1 MLPEYCFP
9 VSENACEN
17 GRCVRRRNSMASVT
31 LKNVKKIYPF
41 NGDDAKKKKK
51 KKGSGLFGRIVRR
64 FFLVLFTVIA
74 LILVAACLALNLI
87 FNGPSPAARDVLTM
101 SLLEPSGT
109 KWIPGLFMDAE
120 TLDSIRTREDSN
132 LTDEFSNTSE
142 IVINK
147 DAAISTGTDE
157 WANSP
162 DGIRFESHSGDTYNA
177 HIMIVRDPSKVYLGT
192 STENFSTS
200 IPGTRIDDQIETDGA
215 IAGVNAGAFFDNGTS
230 DPSVGSVPEG
240 LVYSK
245 GACKWTTGS
254 PPNGIKGF
262 AGFNKDNILVV
273 AQDNLSKAQAEELNI
288 RDGCCFGPVL
298 IMNGEINQEAYNSNS
313 GWNPRTAIGQRKDG
327 AVVFVCIDGRQA
339 GSMGGT
345 YKDVIDI
352 MIEYGVVNA
361 CNMDG
366 GSSSIMVYRDTY
378 GLFGEAGT
386 VQVINSYSLLQERP
400 RKMPTFWMVAP

>member
-1 MLPEYCFP
+1 MSKRNTMPDYDP
-9 VSENACEN
+9 VPSQR
-17 GRCVRRRNSMASVT
+17 GGASR
-31 LKNVKKIYPF
+31 PP
-41 NGDDAKKKKK
+41 KKKK

-74 LILVAACLALNLI
+74 LILVAACLAANLI
-87 FNGPSPAARDVLTM
+87 FNGPSPAARDILTM
-101 SLLEPSGT
+101 TLLEPSGT
-109 KWIPGLFMDAE
+109 KWIPGLFMDAQ
-120 TLDSIRTREDSN
+120 TLDSIRTRDDSN
-132 LTDEFSNTSE
+132 LKDEFSNTSE

-147 DAAISTGTDE
+147 DTAISAGTDE

-230 DPSVGSVPEG
+230 DPAVGSVPEG

-245 GACKWTTGS
+245 GVCKWTTGS

-339 GSMGGT
+339 GSAGGT

>member
-1 MLPEYCFP
+1 MSKRNTMPDYDP
-9 VSENACEN
+9 VPSQR
-17 GRCVRRRNSMASVT
+17 GGASR
-31 LKNVKKIYPF
+31 PP
-41 NGDDAKKKKK
+41 KKKK

-74 LILVAACLALNLI
+74 LILVAACLAANLI
-87 FNGPSPAARDVLTM
+87 FNGPSPAARDILTM
-101 SLLEPSGT
+101 TLLEPSGT
-109 KWIPGLFMDAE
+109 KWIPGLFMDAQ
-120 TLDSIRTREDSN
+120 TLDSIRARDDSN
-132 LTDEFSNTSE
+132 LKDEFSNASE

-147 DAAISTGTDE
+147 DTAISAGTDE

-339 GSMGGT
+339 GSAGGT

-366 GSSSIMVYRDTY
+366 GSSSIMVYRDAY

>member
-1 MLPEYCFP
+1 MSKRNTMPDYDP
-9 VSENACEN
+9 VPSQR
-17 GRCVRRRNSMASVT
+17 GGASR
-31 LKNVKKIYPF
+31 PP
-41 NGDDAKKKKK
+41 KKKK

-262 AGFNKDNILVV
+262 AGFHKDNILVV

-339 GSMGGT
+339 GSAGGT

>member
-1 MLPEYCFP
+1 MSKRNTMPDYDP
-9 VSENACEN
+9 VPSQR
-17 GRCVRRRNSMASVT
+17 GGASR
-31 LKNVKKIYPF
+31 PP
-41 NGDDAKKKKK
+41 KKKK

-74 LILVAACLALNLI
+74 LILVAACLAANLI
-87 FNGPSPAARDVLTM
+87 FNGPSPAARDILTM
-101 SLLEPSGT
+101 TLLEPSGT
-109 KWIPGLFMDAE
+109 KWIPGLFMDAQ
-120 TLDSIRTREDSN
+120 TLDSIRARDDSN
-132 LTDEFSNTSE
+132 LKDEFSNASE

-147 DAAISTGTDE
+147 DTAISAGTDE

-177 HIMIVRDPSKVYLGT
+177 HIMIVRDPSKVYLGA

-245 GACKWTTGS
+245 GVCKWTTGS

-339 GSMGGT
+339 GSAGGT

>member
-1 MLPEYCFP
+1 MSKRNTMPDYDP
-9 VSENACEN
+9 VPSQR
-17 GRCVRRRNSMASVT
+17 GGASR
-31 LKNVKKIYPF
+31 PP
-41 NGDDAKKKKK
+41 KKKK

-74 LILVAACLALNLI
+74 LILVAACLAANLI
-87 FNGPSPAARDVLTM
+87 FNGPSPAARDILTM
-101 SLLEPSGT
+101 TLLEPSGT
-109 KWIPGLFMDAE
+109 KWIPGLFMDAQ
-120 TLDSIRTREDSN
+120 TLDSIRARDDSN
-132 LTDEFSNTSE
+132 LKDEFSNASE

-147 DAAISTGTDE
+147 DTAISAGTDE

-162 DGIRFESHSGDTYNA
+162 DGIRSESHSGDTYNA

-230 DPSVGSVPEG
+230 DPAVGSVPEG

-245 GACKWTTGS
+245 GVCKWTTGS

-313 GWNPRTAIGQRKDG
+313 GWNPRTAVGQRKDG

-339 GSMGGT
+339 GSAGGT

>member
-1 MLPEYCFP
+1 M
-9 VSENACEN
+9 SK
-17 GRCVRRRNSMASVT
+17 RNTMPDYDSVPSQRGGAS
-31 LKNVKKIYPF
+31 KPP
-41 NGDDAKKKKK
+41 KKKK

-74 LILVAACLALNLI
+74 LILVAACLAANLI
-87 FNGPSPAARDVLTM
+87 FNGPSPAARDILTM
-101 SLLEPSGT
+101 TLLEPSGT
-109 KWIPGLFMDAE
+109 KWIPGLFMDAQ
-120 TLDSIRTREDSN
+120 TLDSIRTRDDSN
-132 LTDEFSNTSE
+132 LKDEFSNTSE

-147 DAAISTGTDE
+147 DAAISAGTDE

-245 GACKWTTGS
+245 GVCKWTTGS

-339 GSMGGT
+339 GSAGGT

>member
-1 MLPEYCFP
+1 MSKRNVEYAP
-9 VSENACEN
+9 PA
-17 GRCVRRRNSMASVT
+17 GGGAA
-31 LKNVKKIYPF
+31 VKQP
-41 NGDDAKKKKK
+41 KKK
-51 KKGSGLFGRIVRR
+51 KKGSGVVGRVIRR
-64 FFLVLFTVIA
+64 FFLLLFTIIA
-74 LILVAACLALNLI
+74 LILVAACLMLNLI

-109 KWIPGLFMDAE
+109 KWIPGLFLDDA
-120 TLDSIRTREDSN
+120 TLDSIRTRVDTN
-132 LTDEFSNTSE
+132 LTEEFSNTSD

-147 DAAISTGTDE
+147 DTAISAGTDE
-157 WANSP
+157 WAKYP
-162 DGIRFESHSGDTYNA
+162 DGIRFESHAGDTYNA
-177 HIMIVRDPSKVYLGT
+177 HIMIVRDPSKVYLAT
-192 STENFSTS
+192 STDKFSTS
-200 IPGTRIDDQIETDGA
+200 IPGTRINNQIETEGA
-215 IAGVNAGAFFDNGTS
+215 IAAVNAGAFFDNGTS

-245 GACKWTTGS
+245 GDCKWTTGS

-273 AQDNLSKAQAEELNI
+273 AQDNLTQAQAEELNI

-313 GWNPRTAIGQRKDG
+313 GWNPRTALGQRKDG

-339 GSMGGT
+339 GSPGGT

-366 GSSSIMVYRDTY
+366 GSSSVMLYRDTY

-386 VQVINSYSLLQERP
+386 VQMINNYSLLQEQP

>member
-1 MLPEYCFP
+1 MSKRNTMPDYDP
-9 VSENACEN
+9 VPTQR
-17 GRCVRRRNSMASVT
+17 GGASR
-31 LKNVKKIYPF
+31 PP
-41 NGDDAKKKKK
+41 KKKK

-74 LILVAACLALNLI
+74 LILVAACLAANLI
-87 FNGPSPAARDVLTM
+87 FNGPSPAARDILTM
-101 SLLEPSGT
+101 TLLEPSGT
-109 KWIPGLFMDAE
+109 KWIPGLFMDAQ
-120 TLDSIRTREDSN
+120 TLDSIRTRDDSN
-132 LTDEFSNTSE
+132 LKDEFSNTSE

-147 DAAISTGTDE
+147 DAAISAGTDE

-245 GACKWTTGS
+245 GVCKWTTGS

-339 GSMGGT
+339 GSAGGT

>member
-1 MLPEYCFP
+1 MSKRNTMPDYDP
-9 VSENACEN
+9 VPSQR
-17 GRCVRRRNSMASVT
+17 GGPSR
-31 LKNVKKIYPF
+31 PP
-41 NGDDAKKKKK
+41 KKKK

-74 LILVAACLALNLI
+74 LILVAACLAANLI
-87 FNGPSPAARDVLTM
+87 FNGPSPAARDILTM
-101 SLLEPSGT
+101 TLLEPSGT
-109 KWIPGLFMDAE
+109 KWIPGLFMDAQ
-120 TLDSIRTREDSN
+120 TLDSIRARDDSN
-132 LTDEFSNTSE
+132 LKDEFSNASE

-147 DAAISTGTDE
+147 DTAISAGVDE
-157 WANSP
+157 WANYP

-200 IPGTRIDDQIETDGA
+200 SPGTRIDDQIETDGA

-230 DPSVGSVPEG
+230 DPAVGSVPEG

-245 GACKWTTGS
+245 GVCKWTTGS

-313 GWNPRTAIGQRKDG
+313 GWNPRTAVGQRKDG

-339 GSMGGT
+339 GSAGGT

>member
-1 MLPEYCFP
+1 MSKRNTMPDYDP
-9 VSENACEN
+9 VPSQR
-17 GRCVRRRNSMASVT
+17 GGASRPP
-31 LKNVKKIYPF
+31 KR
-41 NGDDAKKKKK
+41 KK

-74 LILVAACLALNLI
+74 LILVAACLAANLI
-87 FNGPSPAARDVLTM
+87 FNGPSPAARDILTM
-101 SLLEPSGT
+101 TLLEPSGT
-109 KWIPGLFMDAE
+109 KWIPGLFMDAQ
-120 TLDSIRTREDSN
+120 TLDSIRTRDDSN
-132 LTDEFSNTSE
+132 LKDEFSNTSE

-147 DAAISTGTDE
+147 DAAISAGTDE

-245 GACKWTTGS
+245 GVCKWTTGS

-339 GSMGGT
+339 GSAGGT

>member
-1 MLPEYCFP
+1 MSKRNTMPDYDP
-9 VSENACEN
+9 VPSQRGGASEP
-17 GRCVRRRNSMASVT
+17 S
-31 LKNVKKIYPF
+31 
-41 NGDDAKKKKK
+41 KKKK

-74 LILVAACLALNLI
+74 LILVAACLAANLI
-87 FNGPSPAARDVLTM
+87 FNGPSPAARDILTM
-101 SLLEPSGT
+101 TLLEPSGT
-109 KWIPGLFMDAE
+109 KWIPGLFVDAQ
-120 TLDSIRTREDSN
+120 TLDSIRTRDDSN
-132 LTDEFSNTSE
+132 LKDEFSNTSE

-147 DAAISTGTDE
+147 DAAISAGTDE

-245 GACKWTTGS
+245 GVCKWTTGS

-339 GSMGGT
+339 GSAGGT

>member
-1 MLPEYCFP
+1 MSKRNTMPDYDP
-9 VSENACEN
+9 VPSQR
-17 GRCVRRRNSMASVT
+17 GGASR
-31 LKNVKKIYPF
+31 PP
-41 NGDDAKKKKK
+41 KKKK

-200 IPGTRIDDQIETDGA
+200 SPGTRIDDQIETDGA

>member
-1 MLPEYCFP
+1 MSKRNTMPDYDP
-9 VSENACEN
+9 VPSQR
-17 GRCVRRRNSMASVT
+17 GGASR
-31 LKNVKKIYPF
+31 PP
-41 NGDDAKKKKK
+41 KKKK

>member
-1 MLPEYCFP
+1 MSKRNTMPDYDP
-9 VSENACEN
+9 VPSQR
-17 GRCVRRRNSMASVT
+17 GGAS
-31 LKNVKKIYPF
+31 KPS
-41 NGDDAKKKKK
+41 KKKK

-74 LILVAACLALNLI
+74 LILVAACLAANLI
-87 FNGPSPAARDVLTM
+87 FNGPSPAARDILTM
-101 SLLEPSGT
+101 TLLEPSGT
-109 KWIPGLFMDAE
+109 KWIPGLFMDAQ
-120 TLDSIRTREDSN
+120 TLDSIRTRDDSN
-132 LTDEFSNTSE
+132 LKDEFSNTSE

-147 DAAISTGTDE
+147 DAAISAGTDE

-177 HIMIVRDPSKVYLGT
+177 HIMIVRYLGT

-245 GACKWTTGS
+245 GVCKWTTGS

-298 IMNGEINQEAYNSNS
+298 IMNGEINQEAYNSKS

-339 GSMGGT
+339 GSAGGT

>member
-1 MLPEYCFP
+1 MSKRNTMPDYDP
-9 VSENACEN
+9 VPSQR
-17 GRCVRRRNSMASVT
+17 GGASR
-31 LKNVKKIYPF
+31 PP
-41 NGDDAKKKKK
+41 KKKK

-74 LILVAACLALNLI
+74 LILVAACLAANLI
-87 FNGPSPAARDVLTM
+87 FNGPSPAARDILTM
-101 SLLEPSGT
+101 TLLEPSGT
-109 KWIPGLFMDAE
+109 KWIPGLFMDAQ
-120 TLDSIRTREDSN
+120 TLDSIRTRDDYN
-132 LTDEFSNTSE
+132 LKDEFSNTSE

-147 DAAISTGTDE
+147 DTAISAGTDE

-245 GACKWTTGS
+245 GVCKWTTGS

-339 GSMGGT
+339 GSAGGT

>member
-1 MLPEYCFP
+1 MSKRNTMPDYDP
-9 VSENACEN
+9 VPSQR
-17 GRCVRRRNSMASVT
+17 GGASR
-31 LKNVKKIYPF
+31 PP
-41 NGDDAKKKKK
+41 KKKK

-74 LILVAACLALNLI
+74 LILVAACLAANLI
-87 FNGPSPAARDVLTM
+87 FNGPSPAARDILTM
-101 SLLEPSGT
+101 TLLEPSGT
-109 KWIPGLFMDAE
+109 KWIPGLFMDAQ
-120 TLDSIRTREDSN
+120 TLDSIRTRDDSN
-132 LTDEFSNTSE
+132 LKDEFSNTSE

-147 DAAISTGTDE
+147 DTAISAGTDE

-245 GACKWTTGS
+245 GVCKWTTGS

-339 GSMGGT
+339 GSAGGT

>member
-1 MLPEYCFP
+1 MSKRNTMPDYDP
-9 VSENACEN
+9 VPSQR
-17 GRCVRRRNSMASVT
+17 GGTSR
-31 LKNVKKIYPF
+31 PP
-41 NGDDAKKKKK
+41 KKKK

-313 GWNPRTAIGQRKDG
+313 GWNPRTAVGQRKDG

>member
-1 MLPEYCFP
+1 MSKRNTMPDYDP
-9 VSENACEN
+9 VPSQR
-17 GRCVRRRNSMASVT
+17 GGASR
-31 LKNVKKIYPF
+31 PP
-41 NGDDAKKKKK
+41 KKKK
-51 KKGSGLFGRIVRR
+51 KKGSGLIGRIVRR

-74 LILVAACLALNLI
+74 LILVAACLAANLI
-87 FNGPSPAARDVLTM
+87 FNGPSPAARDILTM
-101 SLLEPSGT
+101 TLLEPSGT
-109 KWIPGLFMDAE
+109 KWIPGLFMDAQ
-120 TLDSIRTREDSN
+120 TLDSIRTRDDSN
-132 LTDEFSNTSE
+132 LKDEFSNTSE

-147 DAAISTGTDE
+147 DTAISAGTDE

-177 HIMIVRDPSKVYLGT
+177 HIMIVRDPSKVYLGA

-245 GACKWTTGS
+245 GVCKWTTGS

-339 GSMGGT
+339 GSAGGT

>member
-1 MLPEYCFP
+1 MSKRNTMPDYDP
-9 VSENACEN
+9 VPSQR
-17 GRCVRRRNSMASVT
+17 GGAS
-31 LKNVKKIYPF
+31 KPS
-41 NGDDAKKKKK
+41 KKKK

-74 LILVAACLALNLI
+74 LILVAACLAANLI
-87 FNGPSPAARDVLTM
+87 FNGPSPAARDILTM
-101 SLLEPSGT
+101 TLLEPSGT
-109 KWIPGLFMDAE
+109 KWIPGLFMDAQ
-120 TLDSIRTREDSN
+120 TLDSIRTRDDSN
-132 LTDEFSNTSE
+132 LKDEFSNTSE

-147 DAAISTGTDE
+147 DAAISAGTDE

-245 GACKWTTGS
+245 GVCKWTTGS

-262 AGFNKDNILVV
+262 AGFNKVNILVV

-339 GSMGGT
+339 GSAGGT

>member
-1 MLPEYCFP
+1 MSKRNTMPDYDP
-9 VSENACEN
+9 VSSQR
-17 GRCVRRRNSMASVT
+17 GGASR
-31 LKNVKKIYPF
+31 PP
-41 NGDDAKKKKK
+41 KKKK
-51 KKGSGLFGRIVRR
+51 KKGGGLFGRIVRR

-74 LILVAACLALNLI
+74 LILVAACLAANLI
-87 FNGPSPAARDVLTM
+87 FNGPSPAARDILTM
-101 SLLEPSGT
+101 TLLEPSGT
-109 KWIPGLFMDAE
+109 KWIPGLFMDAQ
-120 TLDSIRTREDSN
+120 TLDSIRTRDDSN
-132 LTDEFSNTSE
+132 LKDEFSNTSE

-147 DAAISTGTDE
+147 DTAISAGTDE

-245 GACKWTTGS
+245 GVCKWTTGS

-339 GSMGGT
+339 GSAGGT

>member
-1 MLPEYCFP
+1 MSKRNTMPDYDP
-9 VSENACEN
+9 VPSQR
-17 GRCVRRRNSMASVT
+17 GGASR
-31 LKNVKKIYPF
+31 PP
-41 NGDDAKKKKK
+41 KKKK

-147 DAAISTGTDE
+147 DAAISTSTDE

-313 GWNPRTAIGQRKDG
+313 GWNPRTAVGQRKDG

>member
-1 MLPEYCFP
+1 MSKRNTMPDYDP
-9 VSENACEN
+9 VPSQR
-17 GRCVRRRNSMASVT
+17 GGASR
-31 LKNVKKIYPF
+31 PP
-41 NGDDAKKKKK
+41 KKKK

-74 LILVAACLALNLI
+74 LILVAACLAANLI
-87 FNGPSPAARDVLTM
+87 FNGPSPAARDILTM
-101 SLLEPSGT
+101 TLLEPSGT
-109 KWIPGLFMDAE
+109 KWIPGLFMDAQ
-120 TLDSIRTREDSN
+120 TLDSIRTRDDSN
-132 LTDEFSNTSE
+132 LKDEFSNTSE

-147 DAAISTGTDE
+147 DAAISAGTDE

-177 HIMIVRDPSKVYLGT
+177 HIMIVRDPSKVYLGA

-245 GACKWTTGS
+245 GVCKWTTGS

-313 GWNPRTAIGQRKDG
+313 GWNPRTAVGQRKDG

-339 GSMGGT
+339 GSAGGT

>member
-1 MLPEYCFP
+1 MSKRNTMPDYDP
-9 VSENACEN
+9 VPSQR
-17 GRCVRRRNSMASVT
+17 GGASR
-31 LKNVKKIYPF
+31 PP
-41 NGDDAKKKKK
+41 KKKK

-74 LILVAACLALNLI
+74 LILVAACLAANLI
-87 FNGPSPAARDVLTM
+87 FNGPSPAARDILTM
-101 SLLEPSGT
+101 TLLEPSGT
-109 KWIPGLFMDAE
+109 KWIPGLFMDAQ
-120 TLDSIRTREDSN
+120 TLDSIRARDDSN
-132 LTDEFSNTSE
+132 LKDEFSNASE

-147 DAAISTGTDE
+147 DTAISAGTDE

-192 STENFSTS
+192 SAENFSTS

-230 DPSVGSVPEG
+230 DPAVGSVPEG

-245 GACKWTTGS
+245 GVCKWTTGS

-313 GWNPRTAIGQRKDG
+313 GWNPRTAVGQRKDG

-339 GSMGGT
+339 GSAGGT

>member
-1 MLPEYCFP
+1 MSKRNTMPDYDP
-9 VSENACEN
+9 VPSQRS
-17 GRCVRRRNSMASVT
+17 GASR
-31 LKNVKKIYPF
+31 PP
-41 NGDDAKKKKK
+41 KKKK

-245 GACKWTTGS
+245 GVCKWTTGS

>member
-1 MLPEYCFP
+1 MSKRNTMPDYDP
-9 VSENACEN
+9 VPSQR
-17 GRCVRRRNSMASVT
+17 GGTSR
-31 LKNVKKIYPF
+31 PP
-41 NGDDAKKKKK
+41 KKKK

-74 LILVAACLALNLI
+74 LILVAACLAANLI
-87 FNGPSPAARDVLTM
+87 FNGPSPAARDILTM
-101 SLLEPSGT
+101 TLLEPSGT
-109 KWIPGLFMDAE
+109 KWIPGLFVDAQ
-120 TLDSIRTREDSN
+120 TLDSIRTRDDSN
-132 LTDEFSNTSE
+132 LKDEFSNTSE

-147 DAAISTGTDE
+147 DAAISAGTDE

-245 GACKWTTGS
+245 GVCKWTTGS

-339 GSMGGT
+339 GSAGGT

>member
-1 MLPEYCFP
+1 MSKRNTMPDYDP
-9 VSENACEN
+9 VPSQR
-17 GRCVRRRNSMASVT
+17 GGAS
-31 LKNVKKIYPF
+31 KPP
-41 NGDDAKKKKK
+41 KKKK

-74 LILVAACLALNLI
+74 LILVAACLAANLI
-87 FNGPSPAARDVLTM
+87 FNGPSPAARDILTM
-101 SLLEPSGT
+101 TLLEPSGT
-109 KWIPGLFMDAE
+109 KWIPGLFMDAQ
-120 TLDSIRTREDSN
+120 TLDSIRTRDDSN
-132 LTDEFSNTSE
+132 LKDEFSNTSE

-147 DAAISTGTDE
+147 DTAISAGTDE

-177 HIMIVRDPSKVYLGT
+177 HIMIVRDPSKVYLGA

-245 GACKWTTGS
+245 GVCKWTTGS

-313 GWNPRTAIGQRKDG
+313 GWNPRTAIGQRDKLHYILMTINYEDDHSV
-327 AVVFVCIDGRQA
+327 AATVSEA
-339 GSMGGT
+339 A
-345 YKDVIDI
+345 
-352 MIEYGVVNA
+352 EYIFSKGVVKA
-361 CNMDG
+361 YALDG
-366 GSSSIMVYRDTY
+366 GQTSTMVMN
-378 GLFGEAGT
+378 GHT
-386 VQVINSYSLLQERP
+386 VNRP
-400 RKMPTFWMVAP
+400 DWGNQRTQSDIIYFATALPEEVNP

>member
-1 MLPEYCFP
+1 MSKRNTMPDYDP
-9 VSENACEN
+9 VPSQR
-17 GRCVRRRNSMASVT
+17 GGASR
-31 LKNVKKIYPF
+31 PP
-41 NGDDAKKKKK
+41 KKKK

-74 LILVAACLALNLI
+74 LILVAACLAMNLI
-87 FNGPSPAARDVLTM
+87 FNGPSPAARDILTM

-109 KWIPGLFMDAE
+109 KWIPGLFMDAQ
-120 TLDSIRTREDSN
+120 TLDSIRTRDDSN
-132 LTDEFSNTSE
+132 LKDEFSNTSE

-147 DAAISTGTDE
+147 DAAISAGTDE
-157 WANSP
+157 WANYP
-162 DGIRFESHSGDTYNA
+162 DGVRFESHSGDTYNA
-177 HIMIVRDPSKVYLGT
+177 HIMIVRDPSKVYLAT
-192 STENFSTS
+192 STENFSPS
-200 IPGTRIDDQIETDGA
+200 IPGTRIDDQIETEGA
-215 IAGVNAGAFFDNGTS
+215 IAGVNAGAFFDNATS
-230 DPSVGSVPEG
+230 APEVGATPEG
-240 LVYSK
+240 LVFSK
-245 GACKWTTGS
+245 GVCKWTAGS
-254 PPNGIKGF
+254 PPNDKGF
-262 AGFNKDNILVV
+262 AGFNKDDILVV
-273 AQDNLSKAQAEELNI
+273 AKENLTKAQAEELNI

-339 GSMGGT
+339 GSAGGT

-366 GSSSIMVYRDTY
+366 GSSTIMVYRDTY

>member
-1 MLPEYCFP
+1 MSKRNTMPDYDP
-9 VSENACEN
+9 VPSQR
-17 GRCVRRRNSMASVT
+17 GGASR
-31 LKNVKKIYPF
+31 PP
-41 NGDDAKKKKK
+41 KKKK

-74 LILVAACLALNLI
+74 LILVAACLAANLI
-87 FNGPSPAARDVLTM
+87 FNGPSPAARDILTM
-101 SLLEPSGT
+101 TLLEPSGT
-109 KWIPGLFMDAE
+109 KWIPGLFMDAQ
-120 TLDSIRTREDSN
+120 TLDSIRTRDDSN
-132 LTDEFSNTSE
+132 LKDEFSNTSE

-147 DAAISTGTDE
+147 DTAISAGTDE

-177 HIMIVRDPSKVYLGT
+177 HIMIVRDPSKVYLGA

-230 DPSVGSVPEG
+230 DPAVGSVPEG

-245 GACKWTTGS
+245 GVCKWTTGS

-339 GSMGGT
+339 GSAGGT

>member
-1 MLPEYCFP
+1 MSKRNTMPDYDP
-9 VSENACEN
+9 VPSQR
-17 GRCVRRRNSMASVT
+17 GGAS
-31 LKNVKKIYPF
+31 KPP
-41 NGDDAKKKKK
+41 KKKK

-74 LILVAACLALNLI
+74 LILVAACLAANLI
-87 FNGPSPAARDVLTM
+87 FNGPSPAARDILTM
-101 SLLEPSGT
+101 TLLEPSGT
-109 KWIPGLFMDAE
+109 KWIPGLFMDAQ
-120 TLDSIRTREDSN
+120 TLDSIRTRDDSN
-132 LTDEFSNTSE
+132 LKDEFSNTSE

-147 DAAISTGTDE
+147 DTAISAGTDE

-245 GACKWTTGS
+245 GVCKWTTGS

-339 GSMGGT
+339 GSAGGT

>member
-1 MLPEYCFP
+1 MSKRNTMPDYDP
-9 VSENACEN
+9 VPSQRGGAP
-17 GRCVRRRNSMASVT
+17 R
-31 LKNVKKIYPF
+31 PP
-41 NGDDAKKKKK
+41 KKKK

-313 GWNPRTAIGQRKDG
+313 GWNPRTAIGQRKD

-339 GSMGGT
+339 GSAGGT

>member
-1 MLPEYCFP
+1 MSKRNTMPDYDP
-9 VSENACEN
+9 VPSQR
-17 GRCVRRRNSMASVT
+17 GGASR
-31 LKNVKKIYPF
+31 PP
-41 NGDDAKKKKK
+41 KKKK

-245 GACKWTTGS
+245 GVCKWTTGS

-313 GWNPRTAIGQRKDG
+313 GWNPRTAVGQRKDG

-339 GSMGGT
+339 GSAGGT

>member
-1 MLPEYCFP
+1 MSKRNTMPDYDP
-9 VSENACEN
+9 VPSQR
-17 GRCVRRRNSMASVT
+17 GGASR
-31 LKNVKKIYPF
+31 PP
-41 NGDDAKKKKK
+41 KKKK

-313 GWNPRTAIGQRKDG
+313 GWNPRTAVGQRKDG

-339 GSMGGT
+339 GSAGGT

>member
-1 MLPEYCFP
+1 MSKRNTMPDYDP
-9 VSENACEN
+9 VPSQR
-17 GRCVRRRNSMASVT
+17 GGVSR
-31 LKNVKKIYPF
+31 PP
-41 NGDDAKKKKK
+41 KKKK

>member
-1 MLPEYCFP
+1 MSKRNTMPDYDP
-9 VSENACEN
+9 VPSQRGGAP
-17 GRCVRRRNSMASVT
+17 R
-31 LKNVKKIYPF
+31 PP
-41 NGDDAKKKKK
+41 KKKK

-109 KWIPGLFMDAE
+109 KWIPGLFMDAQ

>member
-1 MLPEYCFP
+1 MSKRNTMPDYDP
-9 VSENACEN
+9 VPSQR
-17 GRCVRRRNSMASVT
+17 GGAS
-31 LKNVKKIYPF
+31 KPS
-41 NGDDAKKKKK
+41 KKKK

-64 FFLVLFTVIA
+64 FFLVFFTLII
-74 LILVAACLALNLI
+74 LILVAACLAANLI
-87 FNGPSPAARDVLTM
+87 FNGPSPAARDILTM
-101 SLLEPSGT
+101 TLLEPSGT

-120 TLDSIRTREDSN
+120 TLDSIRARDDSN
-132 LTDEFSNTSE
+132 LKDEFSNTSE

-147 DAAISTGTDE
+147 DTAISAGVDE
-157 WANSP
+157 WANCP

-200 IPGTRIDDQIETDGA
+200 IPGTRIDDQIKTDGA

-230 DPSVGSVPEG
+230 DPAVGSVPEG

-245 GACKWTTGS
+245 GVCKWTTGS

-339 GSMGGT
+339 GSAGGT

>member
-1 MLPEYCFP
+1 MSKRNTMPDYDP
-9 VSENACEN
+9 VPSQQ
-17 GRCVRRRNSMASVT
+17 GGAS
-31 LKNVKKIYPF
+31 KPS
-41 NGDDAKKKKK
+41 KKKK

-64 FFLVLFTVIA
+64 FFLVFFTLII
-74 LILVAACLALNLI
+74 LILAAACLAANLI
-87 FNGPSPAARDVLTM
+87 FNGPSTAARDILTM
-101 SLLEPSGT
+101 TLLEPSGT

-120 TLDSIRTREDSN
+120 TLDSIRAREDSN
-132 LTDEFSNTSE
+132 LTDEFSDASD

-147 DAAISTGTDE
+147 DTAISADTDE
-157 WANSP
+157 WANYP
-162 DGIRFESHSGDTYNA
+162 DGIRIESYSGDTYNA
-177 HIMIVRDPSKVYLGT
+177 HIMIVRDPSKVYLAT

-215 IAGVNAGAFFDNGTS
+215 IAGVNAGAFYDNGTS

-245 GACKWTTGS
+245 GVCKWTTGS

-273 AQDNLSKAQAEELNI
+273 AQDNLTKAQAEELNI

-339 GSMGGT
+339 GSAGGT